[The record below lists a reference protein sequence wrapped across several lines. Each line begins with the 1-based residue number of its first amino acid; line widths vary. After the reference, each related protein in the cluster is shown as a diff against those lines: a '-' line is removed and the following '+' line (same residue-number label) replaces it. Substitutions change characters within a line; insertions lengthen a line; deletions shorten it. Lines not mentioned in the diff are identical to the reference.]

1 MGMMIEDDFPTEA
14 KTILYATGKERNKEN
29 CDGEIFNC
37 QYPLTKQ
44 EHCAPVEEEECERWQ
59 KNNDCNDSK

>member
-1 MGMMIEDDFPTEA
+1 MKISREKSKQTNKQFT
-14 KTILYATGKERNKEN
+14 TGKERNKEN
-29 CDGEIFNC
+29 CDGGEIFNC